1 MKKLLFHFVALFW
14 LLVFSGCEKNSI
26 LLSAEPPTGR
36 KIELQ
41 LKLEPGDIKSL
52 KIEVETN
59 STIKVKGKTVL
70 MKMDLISEM
79 SLEVIE
85 VSKDGVHLIKAKYL
99 RLSISMDGPV
109 KMKFDSSDVL
119 DLKSP
124 MGKIMG
130 RVIGKTFTVKMS
142 SKGKTLGFFVDESL
156 NPLVKQKIEQS
167 MKNFTI
173 GTTFPEFAVDN
184 GDRWNSS
191 LSQNLNNIELTNNS
205 ENTLL
210 KMGDGIATIGIS
222 GDIKGAASGKSNG
235 VVDIDIH
242 SGWIKSGKF
251 SSTFVLEKGNQEIE
265 TSMSLIVSGDEIS
278 KEISKTLPG
287 AFIEEKAKKL
297 QTTGIF
303 RINKKGVLVFTDDAN
318 GKTYHCF
325 NKGVKEKVAG
335 LIDRKVKLDARFRNR
350 NGAKITF
357 MTYIVSV
364 KVIKD

>member
-1 MKKLLFHFVALFW
+1 MKKLAFISFASIFLSLFW
-14 LLVFSGCEKNSI
+14 GSEKNSI
-26 LLSAEPPTGR
+26 SLSAEPPSGR

-52 KIEVETN
+52 NLELETN
-59 STIKVKGKTVL
+59 STIKAKGKTVV
-70 MKMDLISEM
+70 MTMDLISEM

-99 RLSISMDGPV
+99 RLSINMDGPV
-109 KMKFDSSDVL
+109 KMKFDSTDAF

-124 MGKIMG
+124 MGKIIG
-130 RVIGKTFTVKMS
+130 AVIGKTFKVKIS
-142 SKGKTLGFFVDESL
+142 PKGKTLGFFVDESI
-156 NPLVKQKIEQS
+156 NPLVKQQIEQS

-191 LSQNLNNIELTNNS
+191 LSQNLNNMELTNNS

-210 KMGDGIATIGIS
+210 KKRDGIATIGIS
-222 GDIKGAASGKSNG
+222 GDIKGAASGKSKG
-235 VVDIDIH
+235 VIDIDIH
-242 SGWIKSGKF
+242 SGWIKSGRF
-251 SSTFVLEKGNQEIE
+251 SSTFVLEKDNQEIE
-265 TSMSLIVSGDEIS
+265 TSMSLILSGGEIS

-287 AFIEEKAKKL
+287 AFKEEKAKKL

-303 RINKKGVLVFTDDAN
+303 RINKKGALVFTDDAN
-318 GKTYHCF
+318 GEKYYGF
-325 NKGVKEKVAG
+325 NRGVKDKVG
-335 LIDRKVKLDARFRNR
+335 DLIDRKVELDARFRNR

-364 KVIKD
+364 EEIEN